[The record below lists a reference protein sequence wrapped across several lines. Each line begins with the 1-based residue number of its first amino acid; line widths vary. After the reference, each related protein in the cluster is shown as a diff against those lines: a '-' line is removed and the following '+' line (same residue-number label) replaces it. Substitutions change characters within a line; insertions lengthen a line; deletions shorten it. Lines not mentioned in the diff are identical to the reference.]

1 MPDQYS
7 LEVQE
12 RKDTGK
18 GHAKKLRKKGY
29 IPGVYYDRK
38 GENIPIQAL
47 YGPLESIYYRAHK
60 SNVIDLHIQKEGQ
73 VTKKP
78 VLIWGLQE
86 HPVKKLITHVDFLG
100 VDLTRKMEVD
110 VQIEVQGTA
119 KGEEE
124 GGLVTIYRDSI
135 GVVCLPTAIPDSV
148 VLDVSNLDINDS
160 IYLNDIQLPE
170 GVVLQEH
177 EENFAVVGVA
187 PPDSGVEAE
196 EAELEEEEPAEEE
209 SGSEEQE

>member
-1 MPDQYS
+1 MAEHFS
-7 LEVQE
+7 LEVEE
-12 RKDTGK
+12 RNGTGK
-18 GHAKKLRKKGY
+18 GLVRKMRRKGY

-38 GENIPIQAL
+38 GENIPVQAP
-47 YGPLESIYYRAHK
+47 YGPLESIYYKAHM

-78 VLIWGLQE
+78 VLIWGVQE
-86 HPVKKLITHVDFLG
+86 HPVKKLIMHVDFLG

-110 VQIEVQGTA
+110 AQIEVQGTA

-124 GGLVTIYRDSI
+124 GGLVTIYRESI
-135 GVVCLPTAIPDSV
+135 GVVCLPTAIPDSI
-148 VLDVSNLDINDS
+148 VLDVSHLEINDS
-160 IYLNDIQLPE
+160 IYLNDIELPE

-187 PPDSGVEAE
+187 PPESAAEAEETEAE
-196 EAELEEEEPAEEE
+196 EAGPGEE

>member
-1 MPDQYS
+1 MPEQYS
-7 LEVQE
+7 LKVEE
-12 RKDTGK
+12 RKGTGK
-18 GHAKKLRKKGY
+18 GQVRKLRRKGY

-38 GENIPIQAL
+38 GGNIAVQAP
-47 YGPLESIYYRAHK
+47 YGPMESIYYRAQK
-60 SNVIDLHIQKEGQ
+60 SNVIELNIQQGSQ

-86 HPVKKLITHVDFLG
+86 HPVKNLIMHVDFLG
-100 VDLTRKMEVD
+100 VDLTRKMDVD

-124 GGLVTIYRDSI
+124 GGLVSIYRDSI
-135 GVVCLPTAIPDSV
+135 GVVCLPTAIPDSI
-148 VLDVSNLDINDS
+148 VLDVSHLDINES
-160 IYLNDIQLPE
+160 IYLQDIELPE

-187 PPDSGVEAE
+187 PPESGAQAEEEE
-196 EAELEEEEPAEEE
+196 EAEAEQEET
-209 SGSEEQE
+209 GSEEQE